1 MRDFFL
7 SDFKEEVVQELMESH
22 AYDES
27 EIVAVPFNEQLNET
41 ISRISGKW
49 EHISQMIPLL
59 KEMGYTEMRLYY
71 EDCGIWVLQW
81 HNPKFDNSEWVLIS
95 YD

>member
-7 SDFKEEVVQELMESH
+7 FVFREEVVQELMESP
-22 AYDES
+22 AYDAS
-27 EIVAVPFNEQLNET
+27 EIVAVPYNEHLNET

-49 EHISQMIPLL
+49 EQISQMIPLL

-81 HNPKFDNSEWVLIS
+81 HNPKLDNCEWILVD

>member
-7 SDFKEEVVQELMESH
+7 SDFKEEVVQKLMESH
-22 AYDES
+22 AYDEN
-27 EIVAVPFNEQLNET
+27 EVVAVPYNEQLNEG
-41 ISRISGKW
+41 ISHAAGSW
-49 EHISQMIPLL
+49 EQVSQMIPLL
-59 KEMGYTEMRLYY
+59 REMGYTEMRLYY

-81 HNPKFDNSEWVLIS
+81 HNPELDNSEWILVN

>member
-7 SDFKEEVVQELMESH
+7 SDFKEEVVQELMESR

-27 EIVAVPFNEQLNET
+27 EVVAVPFDEELNET
-41 ISRISGKW
+41 IPHVCGKW
-49 EHISQMIPLL
+49 EQISQIIPLL

-71 EDCGIWVLQW
+71 EDCGNWVLQW
-81 HNPKFDNSEWVLIS
+81 HNPEMDNGEWVLIN
-95 YD
+95 YE

>member
-41 ISRISGKW
+41 ISHISGKW
-49 EHISQMIPLL
+49 EQISQIIPLL

-81 HNPKFDNSEWVLIS
+81 HSPEFDNSEWVLIS